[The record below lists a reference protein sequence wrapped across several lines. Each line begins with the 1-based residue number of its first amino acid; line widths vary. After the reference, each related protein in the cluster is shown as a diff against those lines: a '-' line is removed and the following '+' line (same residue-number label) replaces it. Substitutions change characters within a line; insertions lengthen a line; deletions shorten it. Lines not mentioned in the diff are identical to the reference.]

1 MEDFVGITYIQ
12 QNSALLF
19 EYILFGGKV
28 ITLVE
33 RNVFDKQ
40 FVACFILFNLL
51 ITYDKF
57 TLNSYAP
64 LLWCLILIH
73 LSFAYCELPI
83 AVVEIERMSYPTGQ
97 SWDRMNVMP
106 NRSVLSHTPFH
117 KHHMCLPI
125 NPVVDLGLPLLGQGL
140 HAV

>member
-1 MEDFVGITYIQ
+1 MEDFVRITYIP

-40 FVACFILFNLL
+40 FVARFILFNLL
-51 ITYDKF
+51 IIYDKF

-64 LLWCLILIH
+64 LL
-73 LSFAYCELPI
+73 
-83 AVVEIERMSYPTGQ
+83 
-97 SWDRMNVMP
+97 
-106 NRSVLSHTPFH
+106 
-117 KHHMCLPI
+117 
-125 NPVVDLGLPLLGQGL
+125 
-140 HAV
+140 

>member
-40 FVACFILFNLL
+40 FVARFILFNLL
-51 ITYDKF
+51 IIYDKF

-64 LLWCLILIH
+64 LL
-73 LSFAYCELPI
+73 
-83 AVVEIERMSYPTGQ
+83 
-97 SWDRMNVMP
+97 
-106 NRSVLSHTPFH
+106 
-117 KHHMCLPI
+117 
-125 NPVVDLGLPLLGQGL
+125 
-140 HAV
+140 